1 MALITRQDN
10 KGRKKVVFQPGEW
23 VWVHM
28 RKERFPEQSKSKLQP
43 RGNGPFQVLERISDN
58 AYKIDLPSEYNV
70 SSTFNVFDLS
80 LFDVDGE
87 SDLRTNHSQEGD
99 NDGDVTMNKDKDPLE
114 ELGEPMTRS

>member
-1 MALITRQDN
+1 LALITRQDN

>member
-1 MALITRQDN
+1 
-10 KGRKKVVFQPGEW
+10 
-23 VWVHM
+23 M